1 MFAMQVT
8 SVFLLG
14 VLICQKK
21 KEGGGRVIAEND
33 VMILDENQRMNIGMR
48 IQEQRIK
55 FGMSGAMLGA
65 YLGINSNQV
74 SRIETGKAR
83 CSLEHLFVIA
93 QVLNCS
99 ADYLLFG
106 KKQMPVLTQIQV
118 DLIEKLHQS
127 IAI

>member
-1 MFAMQVT
+1 MIV
-8 SVFLLG
+8 
-14 VLICQKK
+14 
-21 KEGGGRVIAEND
+21 END
-33 VMILDENQRMNIGMR
+33 VMALDETQRMNIGMR

-55 FGMSGAMLGA
+55 CGMSGAMLGA
-65 YLGINSNQV
+65 YLRINQNQV
-74 SRIETGKAR
+74 SRIETGKAK

-106 KKQMPVLTQIQV
+106 KKQMPVLTQMQV
-118 DLIEKLHQS
+118 DLIEQLHQS

>member
-1 MFAMQVT
+1 MYY
-8 SVFLLG
+8 
-14 VLICQKK
+14 
-21 KEGGGRVIAEND
+21 KEELVEYGEN
-33 VMILDENQRMNIGMR
+33 VNIGIGQR
-48 IQEQRIK
+48 IQEARLNCR
-55 FGMSGAMLGA
+55 MSGAMLGA

-106 KKQMPVLTQIQV
+106 KKQMPVLSQRQV
-118 DLIEKLHQS
+118 DLIEQLHQS

>member
-1 MFAMQVT
+1 MFVMQVT

-14 VLICQKK
+14 VFVLPKK
-21 KEGGGRVIAEND
+21 TGGGRVDLTNEIIN
-33 VMILDENQRMNIGMR
+33 LDENQRMNIGMR
-48 IQEQRIK
+48 IQEQRVK
-55 FGMSGAMLGA
+55 CGMSGATLGA
-65 YLGINSNQV
+65 YLGISANQV
-74 SRIETGKAR
+74 SRIETGKAK

-106 KKQMPVLTQIQV
+106 KKQMPVLTQMQV
-118 DLIEKLHQS
+118 DLIEQLHQS

>member
-1 MFAMQVT
+1 M
-8 SVFLLG
+8 
-14 VLICQKK
+14 
-21 KEGGGRVIAEND
+21 IAEND
-33 VMILDENQRMNIGMR
+33 VMALDEIQRMNIGMR

-55 FGMSGAMLGA
+55 CGMSGAMLGA
-65 YLGINSNQV
+65 YLGINQNQV
-74 SRIETGKAR
+74 SRIETGKAK

-106 KKQMPVLTQIQV
+106 KKQMPVLTQMQV
-118 DLIEKLHQS
+118 DLIEQLHQS

>member
-1 MFAMQVT
+1 M
-8 SVFLLG
+8 
-14 VLICQKK
+14 
-21 KEGGGRVIAEND
+21 IAEND

-55 FGMSGAMLGA
+55 SGMSGAMLGA

>member
-1 MFAMQVT
+1 M
-8 SVFLLG
+8 
-14 VLICQKK
+14 
-21 KEGGGRVIAEND
+21 IAEND
-33 VMILDENQRMNIGMR
+33 VMTLDETQRMNIGMR

-55 FGMSGAMLGA
+55 CGMSGAMLGA
-65 YLGINSNQV
+65 YLGINQNQV
-74 SRIETGKAR
+74 SRIETGKAK

-106 KKQMPVLTQIQV
+106 KKQMPILTQMQV
-118 DLIEKLHQS
+118 DLIEQLHQS

>member
-1 MFAMQVT
+1 M
-8 SVFLLG
+8 
-14 VLICQKK
+14 
-21 KEGGGRVIAEND
+21 IAEND
-33 VMILDENQRMNIGMR
+33 VMALDEIQRMNIGMR

-55 FGMSGAMLGA
+55 CGMSGAMLGA
-65 YLGINSNQV
+65 YLGINQNQV
-74 SRIETGKAR
+74 SRIETGKAK

-106 KKQMPVLTQIQV
+106 KKH
-118 DLIEKLHQS
+118 LIEQLHQS

>member
-1 MFAMQVT
+1 M
-8 SVFLLG
+8 
-14 VLICQKK
+14 
-21 KEGGGRVIAEND
+21 IAEND
-33 VMILDENQRMNIGMR
+33 VMTLDEIQRMNIGMR

-55 FGMSGAMLGA
+55 CGMSGAVLGA
-65 YLGINSNQV
+65 YLGINQNQV
-74 SRIETGKAR
+74 SRIETGKAK

-106 KKQMPVLTQIQV
+106 KKQMPVLTQMQV

>member
-1 MFAMQVT
+1 MFVMQVT

-14 VLICQKK
+14 VFVCQKK

-33 VMILDENQRMNIGMR
+33 VMTLDENQRMNIGMR

-55 FGMSGAMLGA
+55 CGMSGAMLGA
-65 YLGINSNQV
+65 YLGINPNQV
-74 SRIETGKAR
+74 SRIETGKAK

-106 KKQMPVLTQIQV
+106 KKQMPVLTQMQV
-118 DLIEKLHQS
+118 DLIEQLHKS

>member
-1 MFAMQVT
+1 M
-8 SVFLLG
+8 
-14 VLICQKK
+14 
-21 KEGGGRVIAEND
+21 IAEND
-33 VMILDENQRMNIGMR
+33 VVTLDENQRISIGIR
-48 IQEQRIK
+48 IQEQRMK
-55 FGMSGAMLGA
+55 CGMSGAMLGA

-74 SRIETGKAR
+74 SRIETGKAK

-106 KKQMPVLTQIQV
+106 KKQMPVLTQRQM
-118 DLIEKLHQS
+118 DLIEQLHQS